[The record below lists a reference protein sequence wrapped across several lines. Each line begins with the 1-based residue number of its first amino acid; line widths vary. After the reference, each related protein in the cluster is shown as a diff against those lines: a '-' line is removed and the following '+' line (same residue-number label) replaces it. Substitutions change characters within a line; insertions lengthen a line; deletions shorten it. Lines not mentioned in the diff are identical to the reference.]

1 LKDNLTVKRA
11 YLIALYPLLSAL
23 SYAQSSVG
31 GNPQFDLTRIGE
43 AHDGNYVCQ
52 DVGRLQDWP
61 SEVMDQI
68 IAAGPKAVPILI
80 AMISDARLAKR
91 EPVYCYW
98 PGMAIGDIA
107 FCLLSDLFT
116 DANGSAIGGTP
127 TIPGAGWNEILGP
140 PGDLPA
146 WEQLHQ
152 YIRKH
157 GRAALQAKWQSL
169 WRKYRDQIVWDAQK
183 SCFKLRSGQ

>member
-1 LKDNLTVKRA
+1 VKRA
-11 YLIALYPLLSAL
+11 HLIALCLVFSTL
-23 SYAQSSVG
+23 SYARSQVG
-31 GNPQFDLTRIGE
+31 GDPQFDLTKIGE
-43 AHDGNYVCQ
+43 AEDGKYVCQ

-61 SEVMDQI
+61 SPVMDQI
-68 IAAGPKAVPILI
+68 IAAGPTAVPILT
-80 AMISDARLAKR
+80 AMISDARLARR

-116 DANGSAIGGTP
+116 DANGSAIGGRP
-127 TIPGAGWNEILGP
+127 TIPGAGWNDILGP

-146 WEQLHQ
+146 PEQLHQ

-169 WRKYRDQIVWDAQK
+169 WKKYGDQIVWDPK
-183 SCFKLRSGQ
+183 KMCFKLMSSQ